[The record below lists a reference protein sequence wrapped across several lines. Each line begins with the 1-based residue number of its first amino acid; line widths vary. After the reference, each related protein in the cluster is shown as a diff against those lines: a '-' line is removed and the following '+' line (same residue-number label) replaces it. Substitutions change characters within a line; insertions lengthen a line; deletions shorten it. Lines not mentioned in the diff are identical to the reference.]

1 MAGSQQERRKTIR
14 LDVKCPCVVRDHL
27 GATLGKGR
35 CLNIGNGGMF
45 LPLPVDALPTRDSTV
60 TISFAVPRSTA
71 NTYMLEDFSAQ
82 ARVLRHQPLRNADL
96 AGVAVQFVQP
106 IDLGLEA

>member
-1 MAGSQQERRKTIR
+1 M
-14 LDVKCPCVVRDHL
+14 
-27 GATLGKGR
+27 
-35 CLNIGNGGMF
+35 
-45 LPLPVDALPTRDSTV
+45 